1 MKALFVKING
11 KNIAVPKFHDLLP
24 LANKAKLV
32 LTEYQQNIL
41 DEITSF
47 NINTIYNANN
57 RATEY
62 SDIDVAVISDKF
74 SDDPIDDMVYLMK
87 LRRNLDLRIE
97 PHPFTV
103 KDFNKT
109 NPFVREI
116 IDTGIK
122 II

>member
-1 MKALFVKING
+1 LKALFVKING

-87 LRRNLDLRIE
+87 LRRNLDLRIK
-97 PHPFTV
+97 HHTFTV

-109 NPFVREI
+109 NPFV
-116 IDTGIK
+116 K
-122 II
+122 